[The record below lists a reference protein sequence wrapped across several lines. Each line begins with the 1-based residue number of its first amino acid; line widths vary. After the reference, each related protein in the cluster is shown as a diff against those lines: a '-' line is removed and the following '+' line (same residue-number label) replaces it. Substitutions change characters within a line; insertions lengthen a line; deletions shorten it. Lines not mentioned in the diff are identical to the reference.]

1 MIDINTVARIRAAAD
16 IVQVVGEFVSLRKSG
31 ANFKGLC
38 PFHDEKTPSF
48 MVSPAKQIC
57 KCFSCGKGGD
67 TVKFLME
74 HEQLS
79 YVEALRWLAR
89 KYGIAVEERELSDEE
104 KAAQSAREAMFVVN
118 GWARDFFVQSLR
130 ESAEGAAIG
139 MTYFRQRGLRDD
151 IIKRFQLGYSP
162 SGRNALSQ
170 AATEKGFQPK

>member
-89 KYGIAVEERELSDEE
+89 KYGMAV
-104 KAAQSAREAMFVVN
+104 
-118 GWARDFFVQSLR
+118 
-130 ESAEGAAIG
+130 
-139 MTYFRQRGLRDD
+139 
-151 IIKRFQLGYSP
+151 
-162 SGRNALSQ
+162 
-170 AATEKGFQPK
+170 

>member
-118 GWARDFFVQSLR
+118 DWARDFFVQSLR

-139 MTYFRQRGLRDD
+139 MT
-151 IIKRFQLGYSP
+151 
-162 SGRNALSQ
+162 
-170 AATEKGFQPK
+170 